1 MSLID
6 YPYSSLISQILR
18 GAIIILSTES
28 ARRVRGLSHRVAR
41 AQSQTRTLQS
51 AGSRLCSSTTR

>member
-18 GAIIILSTES
+18 GTIIILRTES
-28 ARRVRGLSHRVAR
+28 ASGVRGLSHGVPR

-51 AGSRLCSSTTR
+51 AGSRLCGTTR